1 MSGDPIKGRGAAE
14 NPPNRFERLRYEVDP
29 EVNPE
34 DLPSPKT
41 EFLSDATRSVLATN
55 DSPDIGFKF
64 SLNPYRGCE
73 HGCAYCADPATP
85 VLLASGATNPIAEV
99 KVGDEIYGTERRG
112 WYRRY
117 VKTRVLAQWQTR
129 KASYRIVLA
138 DGTELIASGD
148 HRFLTERGW
157 KFVSEAGGQQRPH
170 LTVNNK
176 LMGTGAFLRA
186 KRPTNDCRRGYL
198 AGMIRGDGL
207 LGSYELRR
215 ADRIRGRVHQFRLAL
230 VDIDALDRSEAYLA
244 EIGIGTKRF
253 AFSAATE
260 RRRPMMAIRTQVRD
274 DVARIRGIIEWP
286 LDPSDEWSRGFL
298 AGVFDAEGS
307 FSSCLR
313 ISNTDPAIVEAIERS
328 LRCFAFRSVIER
340 IVRERPISVVRLLGG
355 LSEHLRFFHLVQ
367 PAIARKTSIDGLAI
381 KSGAALSVTAVE
393 PVGVR
398 TLVDITTGT
407 GDFIANGVVS
417 HNCFARPTHEYLG
430 FSAGLDFE
438 TKILVKEDAPE
449 LLRKELSS
457 PRWEPQTVM
466 VTGVTDA
473 WQPIER
479 TLRLTRRCL
488 EVFVEF
494 RNPVATI
501 SKNELMARDA
511 DLLGELARHHSAS
524 SALSITTLDPA
535 LSRILEPRASIP
547 ERRLAAIRALS
558 EAGVPCTVMVAP
570 VIPGLTDHE
579 MPAIL
584 AAAKD
589 AGATSAGF
597 VMLRL
602 PGAVA
607 PLFVAWLERHFP
619 DRKEKILNKVLSLRD
634 GKLYDPTYF
643 DRQRGHGPY
652 AEQVERLFTVTC
664 RRLGFSNERS
674 GLSAAAFR
682 NPTAASQMTLF

>member
-1 MSGDPIKGRGAAE
+1 MSDDPIRGRGAAE
-14 NPPNRFERLRYEVDP
+14 NPPNRFERLHYEPDP
-29 EVNPE
+29 EANSE

-41 EFLSDATRSVLATN
+41 ELLKDATRTILATN
-55 DSPDIGFKF
+55 DSPDVGFKY

-73 HGCAYCADPATP
+73 HGCAYCTDPETP
-85 VLLASGATNPIAEV
+85 ILLATGATKPIAEL

-117 VKTRVLAQWQTR
+117 VRTRVLAHWETQ
-129 KASYRIVLA
+129 KVSYRVVLA

-157 KFVSEAGGQQRPH
+157 KFVRDGERCQRPH
-170 LTVNNK
+170 LTVHNK
-176 LMGTGAFLRA
+176 LMGTGAFARA
-186 KRPTNDCRRGYL
+186 RESTDEYRRGYL

-207 LGSYELRR
+207 LRSYEYERTGRSYERR
-215 ADRIRGRVHQFRLAL
+215 HHFRLAL
-230 VDIDALDRSEAYLA
+230 ADTEALDRSEVYLA
-244 EIGIGTKRF
+244 AAGVGTHRF
-253 AFSAATE
+253 AFAAATE
-260 RRRPMMAIRTQVRD
+260 RRRAMLAIRTQAESS
-274 DVARIRGIIEWP
+274 VARIRGIVQWP

-298 AGVFDAEGS
+298 AGIFDAEGS
-307 FSSCLR
+307 FSGCLR
-313 ISNTDPAIVEAIERS
+313 ISNTDSAIVDAIERS
-328 LRCFAFRSVIER
+328 LLRFGFRLVVER
-340 IVRERPISVVRLLGG
+340 IERERPISVVRLLGG
-355 LSEHLRFFHLVQ
+355 LREQLRFFHLVG
-367 PAIARKTSIDGLAI
+367 PAISRKLSIDGLAI
-381 KSGAALSVTAVE
+381 KSDADLSVTAVE
-393 PVGVR
+393 PLGVR

-457 PRWEPQTVM
+457 RRWVPQTVM

-511 DLLGELARHHSAS
+511 DLLGELAKHRAAG

-535 LSRILEPRASIP
+535 LARILEPRASVP

-558 EAGVPCTVMVAP
+558 DAGVPCTVMVAP

-579 MPAIL
+579 MPSIL

-619 DRKEKILNKVLSLRD
+619 DRKDKIL
-634 GKLYDPTYF
+634 
-643 DRQRGHGPY
+643 
-652 AEQVERLFTVTC
+652 
-664 RRLGFSNERS
+664 
-674 GLSAAAFR
+674 
-682 NPTAASQMTLF
+682 